1 MKNVILVLALISTI
15 GYAQSKCSISI
26 EPKPITILSI
36 PTKVEKKQI
45 PLEINYSYYS
55 PNPIIFQASGVSAE
69 FSSRKKQNDNLYR
82 LYDRQYKDE
91 KPVVI
96 SQEIKANFV
105 TWYNELNYLEQFE
118 YFIQGDVEWMIRR

>member
-1 MKNVILVLALISTI
+1 MKKIIILFVLISSL
-15 GYAQSKCSISI
+15 GFAQSDQLTKGKVTIEKEFFIDSISI
-26 EPKPITILSI
+26 EGDVPLSI
-36 PTKVEKKQI
+36 SCGFEW
-45 PLEINYSYYS
+45 
-55 PNPIIFQASGVSAE
+55 NPIVFEFSGVSAE

-118 YFIQGDVEWMIRR
+118 YFIQDDVEWMIRR